1 MAKFNFRVV
10 KTDTSWTAEIIRKK
24 TAKEVVVTKKKEG
37 FTNESDAREWAET
50 ELKTFVTDLNERKRR
65 ASINS

>member
-24 TAKEVVVTKKKEG
+24 TAKEVVVTKKKED
-37 FTNESDAREWAET
+37 FTNESDAQEWAET
-50 ELKTFVTDLNERKRR
+50 ELKTFVTDLNARKRR